1 MMLYSSEEGDCIA
14 YRNRD
19 TETLV
24 VLTEVDEGNSRA
36 TVCLTKTAVHLVDLD
51 HRVPMRKGEENGH
64 FAAVLHVLAITVVV
78 VKLSLVQSSS
88 RMEHDVVGAN
98 DAEETESD
106 LEGAHLVPNAGQHAA
121 RPVDQFAKVVGHSAV
136 AIQSAVAETV
146 GLLQLALA
154 LLRIGDTLNHQAEKH
169 DKRSHKM
176 EDDIETVS
184 VDQSAITD
192 QSRQTIAQ
200 IQEGNDDPERN
211 G

>member
-1 MMLYSSEEGDCIA
+1 MSE
-14 YRNRD
+14 
-19 TETLV
+19 
-24 VLTEVDEGNSRA
+24 
-36 TVCLTKTAVHLVDLD
+36 
-51 HRVPMRKGEENGH
+51 GEENGH

-136 AIQSAVAETV
+136 AIQSTVAETV
-146 GLLQLALA
+146 GLLLLALA
-154 LLRIGDTLNHQAEKH
+154 LLRIGDTLNHKAEKH

-200 IQEGNDDPERN
+200 IQEGNDGPERN
-211 G
+211 GYQKTHRFVEGSLTVLDVEVLLVSITNKGSKTEAISQ